1 MIRAKLDIQFLKL
14 WDAGM
19 GIISG
24 SGKTTFTKL
33 QHSQLQNMDFSSA
46 NKLEDEQHCRQTI

>member
-1 MIRAKLDIQFLKL
+1 MIRAKLDNQFLKL
-14 WDAGM
+14 WDVGM

-33 QHSQLQNMDFSSA
+33 QHPQLQNIDFSSA
-46 NKLEDEQHCRQTI
+46 NKLEDEQHCRHTI